1 MLIRLLQSFSSFSLD
16 ETAFTAEGRA
26 PADWASSP
34 GRKGI
39 DKFRPRAHLTMYS
52 TVSRWISRHR
62 RLILSV
68 FFQDG
73 MWIQATEAVNV
84 EEESSAAA

>member
-1 MLIRLLQSFSSFSLD
+1 
-16 ETAFTAEGRA
+16 
-26 PADWASSP
+26 
-34 GRKGI
+34 
-39 DKFRPRAHLTMYS
+39 MYS